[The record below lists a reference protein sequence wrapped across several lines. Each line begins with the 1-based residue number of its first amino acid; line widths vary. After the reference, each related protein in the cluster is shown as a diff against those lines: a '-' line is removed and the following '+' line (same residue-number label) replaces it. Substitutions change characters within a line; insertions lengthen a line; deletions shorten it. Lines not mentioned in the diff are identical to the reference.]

1 VRTIEAPPQREATS
15 GRIVEAVP
23 APVIV
28 PLAPPPPPEPF
39 AASEAPAGPAPQP
52 AAPAPA
58 FPATPAQGHD
68 RSQPGWLSNLL
79 AAASRD
85 EPEEAIAAPQGYD
98 TLEALT
104 QGIAGLIDNV
114 AAVEMWD
121 RWRHGDA
128 AAVSR
133 RLYTEPGQKAFDEIR
148 RRYRTDAQFRDAANR
163 YVQEFERLL
172 AKVGQNDRDG
182 AQWRAYMLS
191 NTGKV
196 YTILAH
202 ASGRLG

>member
-1 VRTIEAPPQREATS
+1 VPLATPQAPE
-15 GRIVEAVP
+15 
-23 APVIV
+23 PVIV
-28 PLAPPPPPEPF
+28 AE
-39 AASEAPAGPAPQP
+39 AIAPAQAQPTADSAVPVPPAARSWQP
-52 AAPAPA
+52 ATASAN
-58 FPATPAQGHD
+58 D

-85 EPEEAIAAPQGYD
+85 EPDAATTPRGYD

-104 QGIAGLIDNV
+104 QGIAGLIDNI

-121 RWRHGDA
+121 RWRRGDT

-133 RLYTEPGQKAFDEIR
+133 RLYTEAGQQAFDEIR
-148 RRYRTDAQFRDAANR
+148 RRHRTDAQFREAATR
-163 YVQEFERLL
+163 YVQEFEKLL
-172 AKVGQNDRDG
+172 AKVSQNDRDG
-182 AQWRAYMLS
+182 AQWRAYLLS